1 MAKRQRP
8 TVYCVEIF
16 VPTGDK
22 DRAAPHW
29 KRLDCF
35 VTRGARAQQ
44 LVDALT
50 SDPGIMAQITEE

>member
-1 MAKRQRP
+1 MAKRPRP
-8 TVYCVEIF
+8 IVYCVEIF

-35 VTRGARAQQ
+35 GNRERAQQ

-50 SDPGIMAQITEE
+50 ADPGIMAQITEE